1 MYNEQ
6 LENLIDAALADGV
19 LTEKEKQI
27 LFKKAQTMGIDLDE
41 FEMVL
46 DARLVELKKKEAREA
61 EQYQIEMEKAKAAQK
76 SAPKSNKYG
85 DIRKCPAC
93 GAMVE
98 SFQTKCS
105 ECGYEFTNVEAVHSA
120 QKLFDALQAAEMRKA
135 EKISEHNKEKN
146 QRLEELSKR
155 HNSAGTMTKIF
166 AGRSL
171 KENQDEE
178 REDLIREL
186 NEEKS
191 AIERV
196 AIDEKVNIIK
206 NFPIPN
212 TKEDLLELLAMA
224 SSSAYDND
232 GVIGRE
238 EEVWIQKTD
247 QIYQKI
253 IVCAASDDKILEQA
267 SNMIFS
273 LMKRLP
279 KAYKNFTSIPSNLKG
294 KYIDELNADKSR
306 KKEEKQKI
314 LLKEG
319 GISAACILLGL
330 LLFLIGCAQSGTAFF
345 IGLIL
350 LCVGIFF
357 YKKCKRDM
365 REVDNSFI

>member
-1 MYNEQ
+1 M
-6 LENLIDAALADGV
+6 
-19 LTEKEKQI
+19 
-27 LFKKAQTMGIDLDE
+27 
-41 FEMVL
+41 
-46 DARLVELKKKEAREA
+46 
-61 EQYQIEMEKAKAAQK
+61 
-76 SAPKSNKYG
+76 
-85 DIRKCPAC
+85 
-93 GAMVE
+93 
-98 SFQTKCS
+98 
-105 ECGYEFTNVEAVHSA
+105 
-120 QKLFDALQAAEMRKA
+120 
-135 EKISEHNKEKN
+135 
-146 QRLEELSKR
+146 
-155 HNSAGTMTKIF
+155 
-166 AGRSL
+166 
-171 KENQDEE
+171 
-178 REDLIREL
+178 IREL

-330 LLFLIGCAQSGTAFF
+330 LLFFIGCAQSGTAFF

-350 LCVGIFF
+350 LGVGIFF

>member
-1 MYNEQ
+1 
-6 LENLIDAALADGV
+6 
-19 LTEKEKQI
+19 
-27 LFKKAQTMGIDLDE
+27 
-41 FEMVL
+41 MVL

-85 DIRKCPAC
+85 DIRKCPSC

-306 KKEEKQKI
+306 KR
-314 LLKEG
+314 
-319 GISAACILLGL
+319 
-330 LLFLIGCAQSGTAFF
+330 
-345 IGLIL
+345 
-350 LCVGIFF
+350 
-357 YKKCKRDM
+357 KKSKRYCS
-365 REVDNSFI
+365 RKGV